1 MMPSIGFGVK
11 SSLSLP
17 DELALTQCGSPA
29 GTALA
34 DVTMAI
40 RAALTD
46 PLGYPA
52 LARSVVPGDHVAVVL
67 GDGLM
72 LAPRL
77 VAGVVMELLEAGI
90 EPELVTIIRSA
101 GDARLRRGSPTGKL
115 PESIQQR
122 LVVQVHDADDR
133 DQLCMLNVSSH
144 DDPIYLNRAIV
155 EADVVIPIGV
165 ARPRDCLGERG
176 VHGVLFPTFS
186 NTETQQRFLDPRS
199 TLASTLRK
207 KRMEEAREADWFLG
221 TRLVVQVVP
230 GRRGE
235 LMHVVA
241 GDVDVVDRHCDRLC
255 ESLWTFPVTQRA
267 ELVVAT
273 LPGGREQQSWINF
286 ARALAAA
293 SRVVEDEG
301 AIAICSDIRQRP
313 GPSLRRISR
322 APSLEAAR
330 KAVVRDKTADALA
343 ATQLVRSLQ
352 RTQVYLLSHLD
363 EESVQSLGLAFIES
377 PDDVARLA
385 ARHTSCLVL
394 ENAHQAVPSVSADV
408 PA

>member
-1 MMPSIGFGVK
+1 
-11 SSLSLP
+11 
-17 DELALTQCGSPA
+17 
-29 GTALA
+29 
-34 DVTMAI
+34 
-40 RAALTD
+40 
-46 PLGYPA
+46 
-52 LARSVVPGDHVAVVL
+52 
-67 GDGLM
+67 
-72 LAPRL
+72 
-77 VAGVVMELLEAGI
+77 
-90 EPELVTIIRSA
+90 
-101 GDARLRRGSPTGKL
+101 
-115 PESIQQR
+115 
-122 LVVQVHDADDR
+122 
-133 DQLCMLNVSSH
+133 
-144 DDPIYLNRAIV
+144 
-155 EADVVIPIGV
+155 
-165 ARPRDCLGERG
+165 
-176 VHGVLFPTFS
+176 
-186 NTETQQRFLDPRS
+186 
-199 TLASTLRK
+199 
-207 KRMEEAREADWFLG
+207 
-221 TRLVVQVVP
+221 
-230 GRRGE
+230 
-235 LMHVVA
+235 MHVVA

-286 ARALAAA
+286 ARALSAA

>member
-1 MMPSIGFGVK
+1 
-11 SSLSLP
+11 
-17 DELALTQCGSPA
+17 
-29 GTALA
+29 
-34 DVTMAI
+34 
-40 RAALTD
+40 
-46 PLGYPA
+46 
-52 LARSVVPGDHVAVVL
+52 
-67 GDGLM
+67 
-72 LAPRL
+72 
-77 VAGVVMELLEAGI
+77 
-90 EPELVTIIRSA
+90 
-101 GDARLRRGSPTGKL
+101 L

-165 ARPRDCLGERG
+165 ARARDCLGERG

-286 ARALAAA
+286 ARALSAA

-352 RTQVYLLSHLD
+352 RTQVYLLSQLD